1 MKINDLLWKRTEDK
15 NGKARWEKIG
25 ALIDKEGKKSVKL
38 DLIPVSSDSSDSLSS
53 ASRWG
58 DRGEK
63 DRDGWLVVSEKK
75 DKKENPD

>member
-1 MKINDLLWKRTEDK
+1 MFLFTLLNSIERSR

-25 ALIDKEGKKSVKL
+25 VLIDKEGKKPVKL
-38 DLIPVSSDSSDSLSS
+38 DILPVSSDSSDSLSS

-63 DRDGWLVVSEKK
+63 DRDGWLVVSER
-75 DKKENPD
+75 KEKEEFF